1 MIRAVLNAAVVLT
14 NVAVGVHSDGWRC
27 VQEEDE

>member
-1 MIRAVLNAAVVLT
+1 MIRALLKAAAVLT
-14 NVAVGVHSDGWRC
+14 NVAVGVLGDGWRC